1 MTWSLARLDALAE
14 VRPVVAYIKPPSIYL
29 NLCYESN
36 RLPLLVVRVHLASSE
51 PTLCFRRPARLSS
64 FTSSIIYS
72 LACPSYSQEAKAA
85 FQTACRREWQAEHDA
100 SPLDYPV
107 TALEALNQVLFERH
121 GYTKPEF
128 HHNNSPDNSLLPKVL
143 EQGKGSPLLLGVVY
157 MEVAHRM
164 GLPLEGAPLSEG
176 KSVTN

>member
-1 MTWSLARLDALAE
+1 MNRTDCRCSLCVSTWRHQNRPYASEDPPACPHSQVRWLNATVASLVLL
-14 VRPVVAYIKPPSIYL
+14 L
-29 NLCYESN
+29 
-36 RLPLLVVRVHLASSE
+36 LP
-51 PTLCFRRPARLSS
+51 
-64 FTSSIIYS
+64 FTSSYVVIDLVIYS